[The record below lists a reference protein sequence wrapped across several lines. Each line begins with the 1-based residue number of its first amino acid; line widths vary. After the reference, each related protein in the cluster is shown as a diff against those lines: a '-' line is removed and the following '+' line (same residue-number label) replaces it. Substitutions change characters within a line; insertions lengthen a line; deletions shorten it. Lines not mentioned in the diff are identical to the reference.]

1 MRLSPRCAV
10 HMALLATLAAAPVA
24 AQLQVGTGYRT
35 DRYFGSLV
43 TSTIEDGSR
52 IRFRPLRPDVFD
64 LSLHRQL
71 GRIRVGLI
79 GSTFVAGLA
88 GESESDGI
96 TIQGGG
102 TFDVLELAAEAGI
115 TLSGNVRVVAG
126 PVIGLWRTEGTANRT
141 VVGAQAGIDFEA
153 PIGGAFRIFGR
164 ATGGVVGSP
173 IDPTSLGDTQERGTL
188 SRRSLVTGVRMQL

>member
-1 MRLSPRCAV
+1 MRLSPRSAL
-10 HMALLATLAAAPVA
+10 HLALLACLVAAPAAA
-24 AQLQVGTGYRT
+24 QWHVGAGYRT
-35 DRYFGSLV
+35 DRYFGSVV

-64 LSLHRQL
+64 VSLHRQV
-71 GRIRVGLI
+71 GRIRMGLI
-79 GSTFVAGLA
+79 GSTFVAGIA

-102 TFDVLELAAEAGI
+102 TFDVLELVAEAGI